1 MYVTPLSNTLL
12 RLEVG
17 MKTKLPMR
25 EHFTLWTRFALIR
38 GFVLAVTCAGPASAA
53 QQHKIYEIG
62 VSGVAS
68 GPLLDLL
75 SRDYSI
81 VNVDNV
87 TPPFDLYPS

>member
-1 MYVTPLSNTLL
+1 
-12 RLEVG
+12 
-17 MKTKLPMR
+17 MR
-25 EHFTLWTRFALIR
+25 EHFTLWTRFALIC

-81 VNVDNV
+81 VNVDNL
-87 TPPFDLYPS
+87 TPPFDLYPVLIGPRALANQEVFRKVVPNS

>member
-1 MYVTPLSNTLL
+1 
-12 RLEVG
+12 